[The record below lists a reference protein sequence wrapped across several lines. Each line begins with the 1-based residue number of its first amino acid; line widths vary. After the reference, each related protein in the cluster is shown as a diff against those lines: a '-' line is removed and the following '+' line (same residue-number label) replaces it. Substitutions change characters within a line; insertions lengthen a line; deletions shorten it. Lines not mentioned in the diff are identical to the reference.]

1 MNPDSTYFGFGRLA
15 ALLSTLLV
23 AVAALLTASA
33 PVAAQVAEPAMTAQ
47 AIIECGSGT
56 PQLSIRGDFG
66 NEYPFVTAFTS
77 EPTITLP
84 LNGSSGWGTAGAQFA
99 TTYTFSATYAV
110 PDGFNGTV
118 TRSLTIPPGPTC
130 SNPGSA
136 GISVQCPGATA
147 SIDFGYPEIQGFTV
161 ESHVA
166 LTGADG
172 YLASLPLAAGTFT
185 GLPIDQ
191 GTFEVSASYTYTGSP
206 DVAVNAV
213 SGALIPGL
221 DPSTAPCATTTTTT
235 TTPTTTTTTTTMV
248 APTST
253 VAATTTVAPP
263 AATTSVAPAGLPPTT
278 QLAPTLPATGDAS
291 RPLTTVAALIAAAGG
306 AIVAAARRRA

>member
-1 MNPDSTYFGFGRLA
+1 MNPDSTFFGFGRLA
-15 ALLSTLLV
+15 ALASTSLLV
-23 AVAALLTASA
+23 VAALLTTSA

-56 PQLSIRGDFG
+56 PQLTIRGDFG
-66 NEYPFVTAFTS
+66 NEYLFVTAFTS
-77 EPTITLP
+77 EPGITLP
-84 LNGSSGWGTAGAQFA
+84 LNGTSGWGTSGAQFA
-99 TTYTFSATYAV
+99 TSYTFTATYAV

-118 TRSLTIPPGPTC
+118 ARSLTIPAGPAC
-130 SNPGSA
+130 SNPGTAS
-136 GISVQCPGATA
+136 ISVQCPGATA
-147 SIDFGYPEIQGFTV
+147 SIDFAYPEIQGFTV

-172 YLASLPLAAGTFT
+172 YLASLPVAVGTFT
-185 GLPIDQ
+185 GLPVDQ

-213 SGALIPGL
+213 SGAPIPGL

-235 TTPTTTTTTTTMV
+235 TTTVSPTTTTV
-248 APTST
+248 SPTST
-253 VAATTTVAPP
+253 VATTTTVSPP
-263 AATTSVAPAGLPPTT
+263 VVSTSVVPAGLPPTT

-291 RPLTTVAALIAAAGG
+291 GPLTATAALIAAAGG
-306 AIVAAARRRA
+306 AIVAGTRRRA